1 MQQNLIN
8 TIASHSYSKI
18 IFIHCHFLAFA
29 AQKSIPLY
37 EWFVT
42 PRQMTGHL
50 LLQMFKKQSVI
61 NEELPKLTQ
70 KEGTILHASFGEYKF
85 DINLNFVAKNFAL
98 LDLLLEVIGYNLFEK
113 KYNQLATKVDK
124 AGISSVSNEISRNM
138 NEFLKEHFPSASTQK
153 KAKSMHD
160 FLI

>member
-1 MQQNLIN
+1 MSEILQNFAAKQNSRGEGLSDTLKSLFSTIFEATCEDGSLRHNDRMQQNLIN

-85 DINLNFVAKNFAL
+85 DINLNFVATNFAL

-113 KYNQLATKVDK
+113 K
-124 AGISSVSNEISRNM
+124 I
-138 NEFLKEHFPSASTQK
+138 
-153 KAKSMHD
+153 
-160 FLI
+160 